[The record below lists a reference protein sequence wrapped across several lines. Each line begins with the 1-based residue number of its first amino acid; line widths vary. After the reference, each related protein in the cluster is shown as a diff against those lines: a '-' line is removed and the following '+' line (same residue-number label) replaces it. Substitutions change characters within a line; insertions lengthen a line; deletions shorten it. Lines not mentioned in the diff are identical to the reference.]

1 MKIVLYV
8 ILAIITAVVGLFVWA
23 YFFYKP
29 ISKLEIPEGATNQE
43 RVELI
48 DHWFSEI
55 HADGKFNGGVLIT
68 KNGKPL
74 LAKTYGFE
82 NAEKNKALSNH
93 SLFRLASVSKQ
104 FTAGGIMVLKE
115 QNNLDYDDLVSKH
128 IPDFPYKK
136 VTIRHLLNQTSGVPD
151 VYLDLAEK
159 NKEEIGVLTNKKAL
173 NLLIKSHPK
182 PDFKPNDKF
191 VYSNTN
197 YIILACIIEQIS
209 GESFDDFM
217 KTNLFI
223 PLGMNETR
231 VWNLI
236 SEDKTFEGKTEG
248 FYTRGKKTNIVTP
261 SFIDGVAGDG
271 GVFSSIND
279 FVIWDQFWYGNAIIS
294 EEHMKEAF
302 KKPVLNDGSVSD
314 YGFGWII
321 VNDDVM
327 MHNGKWLAASTS
339 IMRNIKKKTCI
350 VVLDNSSNLYF
361 DEIMKNF

>member
-8 ILAIITAVVGLFVWA
+8 ILAIITAIVGLFLWA
-23 YFFYKP
+23 YFYNP
-29 ISKLEIPEGATNQE
+29 IPKLEIPIGVTEQKRGK
-43 RVELI
+43 LI
-48 DHWFSEI
+48 DNWFSEL
-55 HADGKFNGGVLIT
+55 HKKNHFNGGVLIT
-68 KNGKPL
+68 KNGKSL

-82 NAEKNKALSNH
+82 NAEKNKVLSNH

-115 QNNLDYDDLVSKH
+115 QNKLDYDDLVSKY
-128 IPDFPYKK
+128 IPNFPYEK

-159 NKEEIGVLTNKKAL
+159 HKEEIGILTNQKAL
-173 NLLIKSHPK
+173 NLLINNHPK
-182 PDFKPNDKF
+182 SDFKPNDKF

-197 YIILACIIEQIS
+197 YIILACINELIS
-209 GESFDDFM
+209 GDSFEVFM
-217 KTNLFI
+217 KNNLFI

-248 FYTRGKKTNIVTP
+248 FYTRGKKANKVTP
-261 SFIDGVAGDG
+261 NFIDGVAGDG

-279 FVIWDQFWYGNAIIS
+279 FVIWDQFWYENAIIS
-294 EEHMKEAF
+294 EENMKEAF

-321 VNDDVM
+321 INDDVM